1 MLFRSAGSVCMA
13 DIEKAIGT
21 PLDNFQTFNDAETIC
36 CISGLT
42 YPQARLE
49 LVYGKVADNKDVI
62 KKNLAAAR
70 ESGMKKDV
78 NFLNE
83 MEPPAKK
90 QETKKPQSR
99 RDIMS
104 KYL

>member
-1 MLFRSAGSVCMA
+1 ME

-21 PLDNFQTFNDAETIC
+21 PLDNFRTFNDTETIC

-42 YPQARLE
+42 YPQTRLE
-49 LVYGKVADNKDVI
+49 AVYNKIADNTEVI
-62 KKNLAAAR
+62 KRNLAAAR
-70 ESGMKKDV
+70 ESGMKKGV

-83 MEPPAKK
+83 LDPLVKK
-90 QETKKPQSR
+90 QESKKPQTK